1 VRPSRV
7 RLRDRLD
14 PCPVLA
20 KAIRVSGPELRT
32 TAFSLFV
39 FENQAGKKP
48 AGDNKDRR
56 ISPKRLTSLE
66 D

>member
-1 VRPSRV
+1 V
-7 RLRDRLD
+7 
-14 PCPVLA
+14 A
-20 KAIRVSGPELRT
+20 KAIRVSGPELRN

>member
-1 VRPSRV
+1 VH
-7 RLRDRLD
+7 LREGLD
-14 PCPVLA
+14 PCTVLA
-20 KAIRVSGPELRT
+20 KAIRVSGSELRN

-39 FENQAGKKP
+39 FENQAGKRP